1 MQRDHINSTE
11 PGAIT
16 KAIGGGVATVIVN
29 SQKNNKKF
37 PQKAL
42 TNCRFQWR
50 TVPSAMNVPTFFKKK
65 NFR

>member
-42 TNCRFQWR
+42 TNCRFQ
-50 TVPSAMNVPTFFKKK
+50 
-65 NFR
+65 